1 MDVPRQKSLEE
12 AVRLNST
19 ERDYLSGPHIE
30 QRQRNL
36 EKKPK
41 KTAVNI
47 STAKSHY
54 LLGMQTRTDI

>member
-36 EKKPK
+36 EKNPK
-41 KTAVNI
+41 KLLSIYPLQNLII
-47 STAKSHY
+47 S
-54 LLGMQTRTDI
+54 